1 MRGTFKKLICLI
13 IVTMISCGFSL
24 VFSSHENNTAFLET
38 AYAQETTSPAEP
50 QRTMDQFKVS
60 DYLKIEGGQTY
71 LEEDKL
77 QTQGVAYFIIKTIE
91 LLTKIIG
98 SFALLFVILGGMI
111 LMLSSGN
118 EDFQRRGKE
127 IIKYALI
134 GLVIAFTSLLVVT
147 FVQSLFFTL

>member
-1 MRGTFKKLICLI
+1 MRGIFKNLICLI
-13 IVTMISCGFSL
+13 IVILISCGFSYPLFTL
-24 VFSSHENNTAFLET
+24 VNNAPFIKTT
-38 AYAQETTSPAEP
+38 YAQETN
-50 QRTMDQFKVS
+50 RTMDQFKVS
-60 DYLKIEGGQTY
+60 DYLKIDGGQTY
-71 LEEDKL
+71 LEDDNI
-77 QTQGVAYFIIKTIE
+77 QTQGVAYFIIKVIE

-98 SFALLFVILGGMI
+98 SFALVFVILGGMI

-134 GLVIAFTSLLVVT
+134 GLVIAFTSLLIVT